1 VTTSVETA
9 ASSEPAPV
17 SARGGTTRRDLWLQL
32 AAVAIA
38 AVALL
43 WINRDQWFL
52 ADEWN
57 YLVDRKLVGGNGA
70 LGIWDA
76 HNSHL
81 AVTVTL
87 VNRALF
93 SVFGVRTYLPY
104 LLVMIGAQLVVM
116 HLLWRLMLRLGI
128 AATLATLA
136 SLAFAL
142 LGHGFEI
149 TTGAVGMQNAGA
161 LAFGLGALLVMPQT
175 GPFVRRDLVVWALAL
190 ASLLTSSGVAIPLV
204 LVVGLVAL
212 VRRGWRPALALVAL
226 PAAAFAV
233 WYALHGEQAT
243 KAQGA
248 LGTGKAIRGM
258 PTFVAHGLWWALQ
271 NLFDLGGG
279 GPLILLGAV
288 VLVAVTFRWREA
300 AWQVASCLAV
310 GAVVYLAFTT
320 LGRGGY
326 GIGVADDSRYA
337 YIVIALVLPILTL
350 AVDRLSRRAS
360 SGPTIALVLFAALVV
375 LQVTV
380 LTRHAD
386 ESGPIEQETKRRI
399 VAAAEILRDP
409 DAVAL
414 GQPVPEF
421 EPTLFASKLR
431 RLDRNGDLPGNVH
444 PSPRDLLTARLY
456 LQVATSQP
464 RPLEPP
470 PQATIV
476 GGVAVEADAQGCA
489 TTGPLARGDAV
500 LLRFPRTGSV
510 LVDTARLKRELE
522 LQLQDGGTRSRV
534 RRASFPGIRQLLL
547 SDVATEQTL
556 RVGVRQRGTS
566 LRFCGVTIDQT

>member
-1 VTTSVETA
+1 
-9 ASSEPAPV
+9 
-17 SARGGTTRRDLWLQL
+17 
-32 AAVAIA
+32 
-38 AVALL
+38 
-43 WINRDQWFL
+43 
-52 ADEWN
+52 
-57 YLVDRKLVGGNGA
+57 
-70 LGIWDA
+70 
-76 HNSHL
+76 
-81 AVTVTL
+81 
-87 VNRALF
+87 
-93 SVFGVRTYLPY
+93 
-104 LLVMIGAQLVVM
+104 
-116 HLLWRLMLRLGI
+116 
-128 AATLATLA
+128 
-136 SLAFAL
+136 
-142 LGHGFEI
+142 
-149 TTGAVGMQNAGA
+149 
-161 LAFGLGALLVMPQT
+161 
-175 GPFVRRDLVVWALAL
+175 
-190 ASLLTSSGVAIPLV
+190 
-204 LVVGLVAL
+204 
-212 VRRGWRPALALVAL
+212 
-226 PAAAFAV
+226 
-233 WYALHGEQAT
+233 
-243 KAQGA
+243 
-248 LGTGKAIRGM
+248 
-258 PTFVAHGLWWALQ
+258 
-271 NLFDLGGG
+271 
-279 GPLILLGAV
+279 
-288 VLVAVTFRWREA
+288 
-300 AWQVASCLAV
+300 
-310 GAVVYLAFTT
+310 
-320 LGRGGY
+320 
-326 GIGVADDSRYA
+326 
-337 YIVIALVLPILTL
+337 
-350 AVDRLSRRAS
+350 
-360 SGPTIALVLFAALVV
+360 
-375 LQVTV
+375 V

-556 RVGVRQRGTS
+556 RVGVRQPGTS